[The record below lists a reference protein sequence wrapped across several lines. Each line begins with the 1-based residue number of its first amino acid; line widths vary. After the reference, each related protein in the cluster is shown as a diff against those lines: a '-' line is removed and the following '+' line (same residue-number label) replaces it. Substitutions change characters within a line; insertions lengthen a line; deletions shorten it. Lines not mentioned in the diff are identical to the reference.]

1 MRKITSAFITL
12 VLLCLVQT
20 VFAQE
25 EIIETRQEMA
35 DQLSAVKK
43 AAADS
48 NWTGATDSFNKA
60 KDAWQNQVKPILTED
75 SEKAKPRFT
84 EYFDR
89 IGEVEK
95 GLDELGQILAG
106 QKQGEVETKVNQI
119 IWSISH
125 HPKGFEVGPFTYSV
139 WDWVF
144 GLGIGGGFCVFAIV
158 FGLYLRRSYYRRYK
172 KGLD

>member
-1 MRKITSAFITL
+1 M
-12 VLLCLVQT
+12 

-25 EIIETRQEMA
+25 KIIETRQEMA
-35 DQLSAVKK
+35 NHLSAVKM

-48 NWTGATDSFNKA
+48 NWTAATDSFNKA
-60 KDAWQNQVKPILTED
+60 KDAWQSQVKPILTED
-75 SEKAKPRFT
+75 NEKAKPRFT
-84 EYFDR
+84 EYYER

-95 GLDELGQILAG
+95 GLDELGQILAS
-106 QKQGEVETKVNQI
+106 QNQVEVESKVNQI

-125 HPKGFEVGPFTYSV
+125 RPKGFEVGPFTYTV

-144 GLGIGGGFCVFAIV
+144 GLGIGVGFCIFAIS

-172 KGLD
+172 KGIDRSAIRRNN

>member
-1 MRKITSAFITL
+1 MRKIISVFIPV
-12 VLLCLVQT
+12 VLLGLVQT

-35 DQLSAVKK
+35 DHLSAVKK
-43 AAADS
+43 AANAPD
-48 NWTGATDSFNKA
+48 WAAAIESFNKA
-60 KDAWQNQVKPILTED
+60 KEAWQNQVKPILTD
-75 SEKAKPRFT
+75 DHEKASPRFT

-95 GLDELGQILAG
+95 ELDELGQILAS

-125 HPKGFEVGPFTYSV
+125 HPKGFEVGPFKYSV

-144 GLGIGGGFCVFAIV
+144 GLGIGGGFCIFAIV